1 MRRLL
6 LAAAFAAAVGCGK
19 KPDPAPIDDP
29 APDAPAAPEVPE
41 RDRLLTLFKTKRGDP
56 QRKAG
61 DDLAA
66 LADSDPAV
74 VDGLVELLRDR
85 TTSGPGTTH
94 PQRVGSTR
102 EAAAL
107 LLVRC
112 GPKGDAALKERGLA
126 ILREGLNDKDAA
138 VREHTAYT
146 LGLLGPAAKAAAPS
160 LQRLCTDADA
170 KVAAVAFDAVANVG
184 VADVAAFA
192 PLLTSE
198 NETTRRRAAEIVGML
213 PEVPGDAVP
222 TLARAL
228 ADADPYVRA
237 AAASGIAAAN
247 GKGVTAKTGEAVGAA
262 IQTSFPQKVDLE
274 SSVRLDAPEFML
286 WPALRSCGKHAVKPA
301 TDLLGHGNP
310 IVRQLAARVL
320 GELGPDAKEAVE
332 PLRKALTDE
341 YTEVA
346 LEAGGALVRVGGSAD
361 EVNGLIRAALMS
373 LNPRVAAEAIGAVG
387 RMGPAGA
394 THHAAVLGK
403 LDSPLPDARFA
414 ALGFVR
420 TLPPAERVKHL
431 AAVGQSLA
439 DPHPLIRGR
448 AAGLLEDLGPA
459 AAPAAGAARD
469 ALSKE
474 DEPGVQEQLVNALAA
489 MGPGAKGAVGALL
502 PLIADRAAGTAFREK
517 LILTAVALDPASP
530 DVAGAVKRAA
540 GSADVG
546 VRCAA
551 ARALG
556 VLDPLPP
563 DAAATLAKMARSDA
577 EVAGRVAALRG
588 LVAAGP
594 RAKAVRAD
602 VAHVAEKG
610 MPGTD
615 VWAKVALAALDGDV
629 TKAAGTVREN
639 LGARGVAARAAAAE
653 ALLLVGPS
661 AADVPALVRVLRDP
675 SSSGKAAAAAALGR
689 LGPAAK
695 EAVPKLIPLITDG
708 ESEVRVAAADAVA
721 AVGLPAAAPAVPR
734 LRDALRDFPN
744 DPPSVTAARRALARL
759 GAEVEAPRSR

>member
-19 KPDPAPIDDP
+19 KPAPAPIDDP
-29 APDAPAAPEVPE
+29 APAPPAAAEPE
-41 RDRLLTLFKTKRGDP
+41 RDRLLTTFKTKRGDP

-66 LADSDPAV
+66 LAESDPAV

-85 TTSGPGTTH
+85 TTNGAGTTH

-112 GPKGDAALKERGLA
+112 GPKGEAALKDRGLA
-126 ILREGLNDKDAA
+126 FLREGLIDKDAA

-146 LGLLGPAAKAAAPS
+146 LGLLGAAAKPVAPS
-160 LQRLCTDADA
+160 LQRLCSDPDA

-184 VADVAAFA
+184 VADVAAFV

-198 NETTRRRAAEIVGML
+198 NETTKRRAAEIVGVL

-228 ADADPYVRA
+228 GDTDPYIRA

-247 GKGVTAKTGEAVGAA
+247 GKGVTAKTAEAVGAA
-262 IQTSFPQKVDLE
+262 IQTAFPQKADLE
-274 SSVRLDAPEFML
+274 SAFRLDAPEFAL

-301 TDLLGHGNP
+301 ADLLAHGNP
-310 IVRQLAARVL
+310 IVRQLAARIL
-320 GELGPDAKEAVE
+320 GEIGPDAKEAAE
-332 PLRKALTDE
+332 ALRRALTDE
-341 YTEVA
+341 FNNVA
-346 LEAGGALVRVGGSAD
+346 LEAGGALVRVGGGAD
-361 EVNGLIRAALMS
+361 EVDPLIRAGLAS
-373 LNPRVAAEAIGAVG
+373 LNRGVAAEAIGAVA

-394 THHAAVLGK
+394 KHHAEVLGK

-431 AAVGQSLA
+431 TAIGKALGDEQ
-439 DPHPLIRGR
+439 PLIRGR
-448 AAGLLEDLGPA
+448 AAWLLEDLGPA

-474 DEPGVQEQLVNALAA
+474 AEPGVQEQLVNTLAA

-502 PLIADRAAGTAFREK
+502 PLIADRAAGSAFREK
-517 LILTAVALDPASP
+517 VILTAVALDPASP
-530 DVAGAVKRAA
+530 EVAGAVKRATD
-540 GSADVG
+540 SKDVV

-556 VLDPLPP
+556 TLNPFPP

-577 EVAGRVAALRG
+577 EAVGRVAALRG

-629 TKAAGTVREN
+629 TKAAGTIRES
-639 LGARGVAARAAAAE
+639 LGSRGVAARAAAAE

-661 AADVPALVRVLRDP
+661 ASDVPALVRVLRDP
-675 SSSGKAAAAAALGR
+675 TPAGKAAAAAALGR

-695 EAVPKLIPLITDG
+695 EAVPKLVPLITDG
-708 ESEVRVAAADAVA
+708 ESEVRVAAADAA
-721 AVGLPAAAPAVPR
+721 AAIGLPAAAPAVPR
-734 LRDALRDFPN
+734 LRTALTDFPN
-744 DPPSVTAARRALARL
+744 DPPTVAAALRALSRL